1 MSGFVDCRGTLS
13 DGAVRR
19 QVRCSKWALINWE
32 DAMSVGV
39 DVLDADHIIV
49 ASLINHIDDA
59 KQSGTDER
67 AIGRILRVLIDHPV
81 RHFAHKDG
89 LLKAH
94 DYPRLDEHNQRRKRS
109 YLPPSVSEKSSKL

>member
-32 DAMSVGV
+32 DATSVGV
-39 DVLDADHIIV
+39 DVLDTDHIV
-49 ASLINHIDDA
+49 ASLIDHMDDA
-59 KQSGTDER
+59 KQSLPDER

-94 DYPRLDEHNQRRKRS
+94 DHPRLDEHNQRRKRS
-109 YLPPSVSEKSSKL
+109 YLPPSVSEKLSKL